1 MPIIVVTAK
10 CRNEKRTDEPKGVH
24 LFFIGKM
31 HFWRAFLPVRWWK
44 EQRVFVTM
52 INKEGFAW
60 IWGKISQ
67 RQERM
72 LA

>member
-10 CRNEKRTDEPKGVH
+10 CRNEKRTDESKGAH
-24 LFFIGKM
+24 PFFIGKM
-31 HFWRAFLPVRWWK
+31 RFWRAFLPVRWWK

>member
-1 MPIIVVTAK
+1 MPIIAVTAK
-10 CRNEKRTDEPKGVH
+10 CQNEKRTDESKGVH
-24 LFFIGKM
+24 PFFIGKM
-31 HFWRAFLPVRWWK
+31 RFWRAFLPGRWWK
-44 EQRVFVTM
+44 ERRVFVTM

-60 IWGKISQ
+60 IWEKISQ